1 MTLDKLSIGKYG
13 RIIAVRG
20 NGRLRHRLLDMG
32 LTPKVIIHMQRK
44 APMGDPISIY
54 LRGYELTLRL
64 EDASMVEIEEIN
76 LW

>member
-1 MTLDKLSIGKYG
+1 MTLDKLVIGKYG

-20 NGRLRHRLLDMG
+20 RGRLRHRLLDMG
-32 LTPKVIIHMQRK
+32 LTPRVIVHMQRK

-64 EDASMVEIEEIN
+64 EDASLIEVEEVSV
-76 LW
+76 